1 MIKELRID
9 ADGCYQQAEQKA
21 ADYFAALS
29 VQVKQKSY
37 VPILI
42 KDIQAWKQQH
52 IQQPSLFSFFSR
64 GKEKNSPKGY
74 HNYIKWLNYTGKLDN
89 YLDRSISYIFL
100 RDLGK
105 ALDTSDTQTKIRSV
119 VDSLKD
125 YLTTNRREEN
135 DTFSMP
141 SLYRK
146 AQEEGIESTMI
157 WLMHKLNTVSAN
169 IPKGMDAV
177 HAQRKLIKIIA
188 GVIMHVI
195 EEMGMR
201 YLQKNVLK
209 NWMKR

>member
-1 MIKELRID
+1 MIKELQID

-21 ADYFAALS
+21 ADYFATLS
-29 VQVKQKSY
+29 VQVEQKSY
-37 VPILI
+37 APILI

-52 IQQPSLFSFFSR
+52 IHHPSLFSLFSR
-64 GKEKNSPKGY
+64 GKKKTSPTGY

-105 ALDTSDTQTKIRSV
+105 TLDTSDTQTRIRHV
-119 VDSLKD
+119 VDSLKTH
-125 YLTTNRREEN
+125 LTTNRSEEN
-135 DTFSMP
+135 DTFSVT

-157 WLMHKLNTVSAN
+157 WVLNKLHTVSAN

-177 HAQRKLIKIIA
+177 HA
-188 GVIMHVI
+188 
-195 EEMGMR
+195 
-201 YLQKNVLK
+201 
-209 NWMKR
+209 